1 MKIISKPV
9 KICSFIIFP
18 MCFIANIFFVF
29 IEICSEQNSLSLI
42 IYKSSRRIA
51 LTIANAPSTLCAVS
65 SEALTR
71 FFFLPAFCPALPVRK
86 SGRKRG
92 KRARK
97 CACLQLS
104 AARFRAFAEKSVPL
118 QP

>member
-1 MKIISKPV
+1 MTVKIISKPV

-51 LTIANAPSTLCAVS
+51 LTIAKAKMPLCAES
-65 SEALTR
+65 KAALTS
-71 FFFLPAFCPALPVRK
+71 FWDCPYVGQEAVQ
-86 SGRKRG
+86 SI
-92 KRARK
+92 
-97 CACLQLS
+97 
-104 AARFRAFAEKSVPL
+104 
-118 QP
+118 